1 MLIMIKTRNV
11 SNAFQNLHSQEI
23 IFTLTEHSNSALN
36 YRQLTRLF
44 ERERGFWARDKR
56 ERRARKEGG
65 EPRAQIPFLLPFER
79 HAAYQLIFLHGT
91 CIIAVQLSVPI
102 GQEKLKY

>member
-1 MLIMIKTRNV
+1 MNFRVRMFVK
-11 SNAFQNLHSQEI
+11 
-23 IFTLTEHSNSALN
+23 SAVN

-44 ERERGFWARDKR
+44 ERDRGFWVREKR
-56 ERRARKEGG
+56 ERRARKDGG
-65 EPRAQIPFLLPFER
+65 EPRVQIPFPLPFER
-79 HAAYQLIFLHGT
+79 HAAYQSIFLYGT